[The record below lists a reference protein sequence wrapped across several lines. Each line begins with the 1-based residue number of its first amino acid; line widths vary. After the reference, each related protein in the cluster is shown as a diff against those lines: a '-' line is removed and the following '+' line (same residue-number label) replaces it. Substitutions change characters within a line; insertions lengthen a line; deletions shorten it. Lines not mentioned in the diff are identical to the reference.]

1 MVLLVAVA
9 VVLATVPLRGG
20 RLAALAEL
28 RLRAVSALVAAA
40 LLQAVVAL
48 APVDAPAAL
57 LRGLHLLSY
66 ACAAVAVVANRRIPG
81 ALVIASG
88 GAANL
93 AAIAANGGV
102 MPAAPGA
109 LQRAGLAPLGEGFSN
124 SAAVTDARLALLGD
138 VFAIPAGW
146 PLSNVFS
153 VGDVLLV
160 VGAVVLIHRV
170 CRRPRPQAAS
180 SGHPQPVPAGAAAV
194 APTAAVRQ
202 GGRPPRSQEPAGG
215 PAHVEGLDDA
225 RARGSQGGAGPRRRS
240 RRRGGGGGW

>member
-28 RLRAVSALVAAA
+28 RLRAVWALVAAA

-81 ALVIASG
+81 LLVIAAG

-124 SAAVTDARLALLGD
+124 SAAVTDARLAPLGD

-146 PLSNVFS
+146 PLSNV
-153 VGDVLLV
+153 
-160 VGAVVLIHRV
+160 
-170 CRRPRPQAAS
+170 
-180 SGHPQPVPAGAAAV
+180 
-194 APTAAVRQ
+194 
-202 GGRPPRSQEPAGG
+202 
-215 PAHVEGLDDA
+215 
-225 RARGSQGGAGPRRRS
+225 
-240 RRRGGGGGW
+240 